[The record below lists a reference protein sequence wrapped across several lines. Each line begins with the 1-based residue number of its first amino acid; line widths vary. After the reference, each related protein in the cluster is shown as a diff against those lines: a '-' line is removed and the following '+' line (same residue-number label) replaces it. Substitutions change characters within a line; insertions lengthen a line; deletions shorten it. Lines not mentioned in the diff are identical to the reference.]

1 MALINFSRKDFVN
14 AVADGSK
21 HFTIRQLRK
30 KSIKKEETL
39 QLYTGIYRL
48 TNQAGEKIKGSCLY
62 KCWGY

>member
-30 KSIKKEETL
+30 KSIKKKRP
-39 QLYTGIYRL
+39 YNYI
-48 TNQAGEKIKGSCLY
+48 QAYEPSRREN
-62 KCWGY
+62 